1 MSGNGNLVKTI
12 EIKDRQGR
20 VIATKEVVTY
30 AGLLSL
36 AHDQGLKKIDTSLLQ
51 IPDQSNC
58 QTAVFHAIVETET
71 GIYKGH
77 GDANPENVAS
87 RIIPHI
93 IRMAETRAK
102 ARALRDAVN
111 IGIVAVEELYL
122 EGNGRPGNG
131 NSPKNPQDQADNKIP
146 GIRSR
151 SRPQGES
158 NQPTDNGQPMTDA
171 QRRYLFRLLAE
182 RKIEGDDAKVH
193 LLERAGVT
201 SLDQITKAQASILI
215 DEMVS
220 DTKPAEEVP
229 F

>member
-1 MSGNGNLVKTI
+1 MSGNGSLVKTI

-20 VIATKEVVTY
+20 VIATEDVVTY

-36 AHDQGLKKIDTSLLQ
+36 AHDKGLKKMETALVQL
-51 IPDQSNC
+51 PEEANGH
-58 QTAVFHAIVETET
+58 TAVFLAVVETES

-77 GDANPENVAS
+77 GDASPDNVAS

-111 IGIVAVEELYL
+111 IGVVSIEELAL
-122 EGNGRPGNG
+122 EGNGHPSNGSSNNTQSTPGT
-131 NSPKNPQDQADNKIP
+131 NKIP
-146 GIRSR
+146 GMRSR
-151 SRPQGES
+151 SSPRADS
-158 NQPTDNGQPMTDA
+158 NHASDNDSAMTDA

-182 RKIEGDDAKVH
+182 RKIEGDEAQQY
-193 LLERAGVT
+193 LLNKADVE
-201 SLDQITKAQASILI
+201 SLDQINKSKASILI
-215 DEMVS
+215 DEMVNAA
-220 DTKPAEEVP
+220 KPAEEVP

>member
-20 VIATKEVVTY
+20 IIATEEVVTY

-36 AHDQGLKKIDTSLLQ
+36 AHDQGLKKIETSLVQ
-51 IPDQSNC
+51 IPDQSNG
-58 QTAVFHAIVETET
+58 QMAVFHAVVETEA

-77 GDANPENVAS
+77 GDASPDNVAS
-87 RIIPHI
+87 RIVPHI

-111 IGIVAVEELYL
+111 IGVVAMEELNL
-122 EGNGRPGNG
+122 EGTGKPGNG
-131 NSPKNPQDQADNKIP
+131 NSPKNSQNQTDNTNHD
-146 GIRSR
+146 IRSR

-158 NQPTDNGQPMTDA
+158 NQAAENGQLMTDA

-193 LLERAGVT
+193 LLQRTNVV
-201 SLDQITKAQASILI
+201 SLEKITKTQASTLI
-215 DEMVS
+215 DEMVGS
-220 DTKPAEEVP
+220 TKSAEEVP

>member
-20 VIATKEVVTY
+20 LIATEEVVTY

-36 AHDQGLKKIDTSLLQ
+36 AHDKGLKKMETALVQL
-51 IPDQSNC
+51 PEETNGH
-58 QTAVFHAIVETET
+58 TAVFLAIVETES

-77 GDANPENVAS
+77 GDANPDNVAS

-111 IGIVAVEELYL
+111 IGVVSIEELAL
-122 EGNGRPGNG
+122 DGNGQPSNG
-131 NSPKNPQDQADNKIP
+131 NCVKPNLTQGNNKIP
-146 GIRSR
+146 GMRSR
-151 SRPQGES
+151 SS
-158 NQPTDNGQPMTDA
+158 PTSDNDSVMTGA

-182 RKIEGDDAKVH
+182 RKIEGDEAQQY
-193 LLERAGVT
+193 LLNKAEVQ
-201 SLDQITKAQASILI
+201 SLDQITKSRASILI
-215 DEMVS
+215 DEMVNAA
-220 DTKPAEEVP
+220 KPAEEVP

>member
-20 VIATKEVVTY
+20 VIATEDVVTY

-51 IPDQSNC
+51 IPDQTNG
-58 QTAVFHAIVETET
+58 QTAVVHAIVETET

-77 GDANPENVAS
+77 GDANPENVTS

-111 IGIVAVEELYL
+111 IGIVAIEELNL

-131 NSPKNPQDQADNKIP
+131 NSPKNSQNQTDNRNHD
-146 GIRSR
+146 IRSR
-151 SRPQGES
+151 SRPEGES
-158 NQPTDNGQPMTDA
+158 NESTGNGQLMTDA

-182 RKIEGDDAKVH
+182 RKIEGDDAKVL
-193 LLERAGVT
+193 LLERANVT
-201 SLDQITKAQASILI
+201 SLDQISKAQASTLI

-220 DTKPAEEVP
+220 ATKSAEEVP

>member
-1 MSGNGNLVKTI
+1 MSGNGSLVKTI

-20 VIATKEVVTY
+20 IIATEDVVTY

-36 AHDQGLKKIDTSLLQ
+36 AHDKGLKKMETALVQL
-51 IPDQSNC
+51 PEEANGH
-58 QTAVFHAIVETET
+58 TAVFLAIVETES

-77 GDANPENVAS
+77 GDASPDNVAS

-111 IGIVAVEELYL
+111 IGVVSIEELAL
-122 EGNGRPGNG
+122 EGNGHPSNGSSNNPQPTPGN
-131 NSPKNPQDQADNKIP
+131 NKIP
-146 GIRSR
+146 GMRSR
-151 SRPQGES
+151 SS
-158 NQPTDNGQPMTDA
+158 PTSDNDSAMTDA

-182 RKIEGDDAKVH
+182 RKIEGDEAQQY
-193 LLERAGVT
+193 LLNKAQVE
-201 SLDQITKAQASILI
+201 SLDQITKSKASILI
-215 DEMVS
+215 DEMVNAA
-220 DTKPAEEVP
+220 KPAEEVP

>member
-1 MSGNGNLVKTI
+1 MSGNGSLVKTI

-20 VIATKEVVTY
+20 VIATEDVVTY

-36 AHDQGLKKIDTSLLQ
+36 AHDQGLKKIETALVQL
-51 IPDQSNC
+51 PEETNGH
-58 QTAVFHAIVETET
+58 TAVFLAIVETES

-77 GDANPENVAS
+77 GDASPDNVAS

-111 IGIVAVEELYL
+111 IGVVSIEELAL
-122 EGNGRPGNG
+122 EGIGRPVNGGSTEPQSGQGN
-131 NSPKNPQDQADNKIP
+131 NRIP
-146 GIRSR
+146 GVRSR
-151 SRPQGES
+151 SRPQTASEQSS
-158 NQPTDNGQPMTDA
+158 NSDSPMTDA

-182 RKIEGDDAKVH
+182 RQIEGDDAH
-193 LLERAGVT
+193 NYLLEKAGVE
-201 SLDQITKAQASILI
+201 SLEQITKGKASILI
-215 DEMVS
+215 DEMVKAA
-220 DTKPAEEVP
+220 KPAEEVP

>member
-20 VIATKEVVTY
+20 VIATEDVVTY

-36 AHDQGLKKIDTSLLQ
+36 AHDQGLKKIETSLVQ
-51 IPDQSNC
+51 IPDQSNG
-58 QTAVFHAIVETET
+58 QTAVFYAIVETGT
-71 GIYKGH
+71 GVYKGH
-77 GDANPENVAS
+77 GDANPENVSS

-111 IGIVAVEELYL
+111 IGVVAVEELNL
-122 EGNGRPGNG
+122 EGNGKPGNWTP
-131 NSPKNPQDQADNKIP
+131 PKNPQDQANNSMP

-151 SRPQGES
+151 SRPQDES
-158 NQPTDNGQPMTDA
+158 NQPIDNGQPITDA

-182 RKIEGDDAKVH
+182 RKIEGDEAQQY
-193 LLERAGVT
+193 LLNKADVE
-201 SLDQITKAQASILI
+201 SLDQITKSRASILI
-215 DEMVS
+215 DEMVNAA
-220 DTKPAEEVP
+220 KPAEEVP

>member
-20 VIATKEVVTY
+20 VIATEEVVTY

-36 AHDQGLKKIDTSLLQ
+36 AHDQGLKKIETSVVQ
-51 IPDQSNC
+51 IPN
-58 QTAVFHAIVETET
+58 QTNGQMAVFHAIVETEA
-71 GIYKGH
+71 GVYKGH
-77 GDANPENVAS
+77 GDASPDNVAS

-111 IGIVAVEELYL
+111 IGVVALEELNL

-131 NSPKNPQDQADNKIP
+131 NAPKKLQNQTDNGNQDN
-146 GIRSR
+146 RSR
-151 SRPQGES
+151 SSPEGDPNGS
-158 NQPTDNGQPMTDA
+158 SGNGQLMTDA

-182 RKIEGDDAKVH
+182 RKIEGDDAKTY
-193 LLERAGVT
+193 LLRRADVST
-201 SLDQITKAQASILI
+201 LEEITKAQASTII
-215 DEMVS
+215 DDMVGA
-220 DTKPAEEVP
+220 TKSAEEVP

>member
-1 MSGNGNLVKTI
+1 MSGNGSLVKTI

-20 VIATKEVVTY
+20 VIATEDVVTY

-36 AHDQGLKKIDTSLLQ
+36 AHDQGLKKIETALVQL
-51 IPDQSNC
+51 PEETNGH
-58 QTAVFHAIVETET
+58 TAVFLAIVETES

-77 GDANPENVAS
+77 GDASPDNVAS

-111 IGIVAVEELYL
+111 IGVVSIEELAL
-122 EGNGRPGNG
+122 EGNGRPVNGSSAEPQFNQGN
-131 NSPKNPQDQADNKIP
+131 NRIP
-146 GIRSR
+146 GVRSR
-151 SRPQGES
+151 SRPQAES
-158 NQPTDNGQPMTDA
+158 EQSGNSDSPMTDA

-182 RKIEGDDAKVH
+182 RQIEGDSAH
-193 LLERAGVT
+193 RYILEKAGVE
-201 SLDQITKAQASILI
+201 SLDQITKAKASILI
-215 DEMVS
+215 DEMVNAA
-220 DTKPAEEVP
+220 KPAEEVP

>member
-1 MSGNGNLVKTI
+1 MSGNGSLVQTI

-20 VIATKEVVTY
+20 VIATEDVVTY

-36 AHDQGLKKIDTSLLQ
+36 AHDQGLKKIETALVQL
-51 IPDQSNC
+51 PEETNGH
-58 QTAVFHAIVETET
+58 TAVFLAIVETES

-77 GDANPENVAS
+77 GDASPDNVAS

-111 IGIVAVEELYL
+111 IGVVSIEELAL
-122 EGNGRPGNG
+122 EGNGRPVNG
-131 NSPKNPQDQADNKIP
+131 GSTESPPNHGSNRIP
-146 GIRSR
+146 GVRSR
-151 SRPQGES
+151 SRPKAES
-158 NQPTDNGQPMTDA
+158 EQPSNSDSPMTDA

-182 RKIEGDDAKVH
+182 RQIEGDDAHKYM
-193 LLERAGVT
+193 LEKAGVE
-201 SLDQITKAQASILI
+201 SLEQITKGKASILI
-215 DEMVS
+215 DEMVNAA
-220 DTKPAEEVP
+220 KPAEEVP

>member
-1 MSGNGNLVKTI
+1 MSGNGSLVKTI

-20 VIATKEVVTY
+20 VIATEDVVTY

-36 AHDQGLKKIDTSLLQ
+36 AHDQGLKRIETALVQL
-51 IPDQSNC
+51 PEEANGH
-58 QTAVFHAIVETET
+58 TAVFLAIVETES

-77 GDANPENVAS
+77 GDASPDNVAS

-111 IGIVAVEELYL
+111 IGVVSIEELAL
-122 EGNGRPGNG
+122 EGNGRPVNG
-131 NSPKNPQDQADNKIP
+131 NSTEPQPNHGSNRIP
-146 GIRSR
+146 GVRSR
-151 SRPQGES
+151 SRPQNES
-158 NQPTDNGQPMTDA
+158 DQPSNSDSPMTDA

-182 RKIEGDDAKVH
+182 RQIEGDDAHRH
-193 LLERAGVT
+193 LLEKASVE
-201 SLDQITKAQASILI
+201 SLDQITKGKASILI
-215 DEMVS
+215 DEMVNAV
-220 DTKPAEEVP
+220 KPAEEVP

>member
-12 EIKDRQGR
+12 EIKDHQGR
-20 VIATKEVVTY
+20 IIATEDVVTY

-36 AHDQGLKKIDTSLLQ
+36 AHDKGLKKMETALVQL
-51 IPDQSNC
+51 PEEANGH
-58 QTAVFHAIVETET
+58 TAVFLAVVETES

-77 GDANPENVAS
+77 GDASPDNVAS

-111 IGIVAVEELYL
+111 IGVVSIEELAL
-122 EGNGRPGNG
+122 EGNGNQGNG
-131 NSPKNPQDQADNKIP
+131 NSVNSLTTSGSNKIP
-146 GIRSR
+146 GMRSR
-151 SRPQGES
+151 SS
-158 NQPTDNGQPMTDA
+158 PTSDNDSAMTDA

-182 RKIEGDDAKVH
+182 RKIEGDEAQQY
-193 LLERAGVT
+193 LLNKAEVQ
-201 SLDQITKAQASILI
+201 SLDQITKSRASILI
-215 DEMVS
+215 DEMVNAV
-220 DTKPAEEVP
+220 KPAEAVP

>member
-1 MSGNGNLVKTI
+1 MSGNGSLVKTI

-20 VIATKEVVTY
+20 VIASEEVVTY

-36 AHDQGLKKIDTSLLQ
+36 AHDQGLKKIETSLVQ
-51 IPDQSNC
+51 IPDKTNGQL
-58 QTAVFHAIVETET
+58 AVFHAVVETET

-77 GDANPENVAS
+77 GDASPENVAS

-111 IGIVAVEELYL
+111 IGVVAMEELNL
-122 EGNGRPGNG
+122 EGNGRPGNR
-131 NSPKNPQDQADNKIP
+131 NSAKSSQNQTENRNQD
-146 GIRSR
+146 IRSR
-151 SRPQGES
+151 SRPDGES
-158 NQPTDNGQPMTDA
+158 NESAGNGRLMTDA

-182 RKIEGDDAKVH
+182 RKIEGDDAKAH
-193 LLERAGVT
+193 LLERVDVT
-201 SLDQITKAQASILI
+201 ALEQITKAQASTLI
-215 DEMVS
+215 DEMVGA
-220 DTKPAEEVP
+220 TKSAEEVP

>member
-1 MSGNGNLVKTI
+1 MSGNGSLVKTI

-20 VIATKEVVTY
+20 VIATEDVVTY

-36 AHDQGLKKIDTSLLQ
+36 AHDKGLKKMETALVQL
-51 IPDQSNC
+51 PEEANGH
-58 QTAVFHAIVETET
+58 TAVFLAVVETES

-77 GDANPENVAS
+77 GDASPDNVAS

-111 IGIVAVEELYL
+111 IGVVSIEELAL
-122 EGNGRPGNG
+122 EGNGHPSNG
-131 NSPKNPQDQADNKIP
+131 SRNNPQSTPENNKIS
-146 GIRSR
+146 GMRSR
-151 SRPQGES
+151 SS
-158 NQPTDNGQPMTDA
+158 PTSDNDSAMTDA

-182 RKIEGDDAKVH
+182 RKIEGDEAQQY
-193 LLERAGVT
+193 LLNKAEVQ
-201 SLDQITKAQASILI
+201 SLDQITKSRASILI
-215 DEMVS
+215 DEMVNAA
-220 DTKPAEEVP
+220 KPAEEVP

>member
-1 MSGNGNLVKTI
+1 MSGKGNLVKTI

-20 VIATKEVVTY
+20 IIATEEVVTY

-51 IPDQSNC
+51 FPDQSNG
-58 QTAVFHAIVETET
+58 QTAVFHAIVETTT

-77 GDANPENVAS
+77 GDANPENVTS

-111 IGIVAVEELYL
+111 IGIVAIEELNL
-122 EGNGRPGNG
+122 EGNDRSGNR
-131 NSPKNPQDQADNKIP
+131 NSPKSSQNQADDRIP
-146 GIRSR
+146 GIQSK
-151 SRPQGES
+151 SRPNGEL
-158 NQPTDNGQPMTDA
+158 NQPTGNGQLMTDA
-171 QRRYLFRLLAE
+171 QRRYLYRLLAE
-182 RKIEGDDAKVH
+182 RKIEGDDAQKY
-193 LLERAGVT
+193 LIEKCGVT
-201 SLDQITKAQASILI
+201 SLDQITKVSASNLI
-215 DEMVS
+215 EEFVNDNNPV
-220 DTKPAEEVP
+220 EEVP